1 MEAEQYTSDA
11 GEWLGRDAL
20 SSMLRQS
27 TRHTRQRDSRDS
39 VGAI

>member
-11 GEWLGRDAL
+11 GEWLGRTL
-20 SSMLRQS
+20 FRQCWHQS

-39 VGAI
+39 V